1 MRLFKVILLLLAF
14 PGNAYGEG
22 IESESY
28 YPDDDVQEEVTRR
41 PADAVVVVRGPA
53 RPGSSSPTPTPASA
67 ARPGSS
73 SSSSTPASAARPG
86 SSSPSPAPTNTT
98 AAAVPSSPPAPET
111 KDEEDD
117 LLHFF
122 DKKGKKRRHSYRT
135 GPVKNSFSFLCYF
148 DLN

>member
-1 MRLFKVILLLLAF
+1 MRLVLVILLLLAF

-41 PADAVVVVRGPA
+41 PADAVVVVRGPV
-53 RPGSSSPTPTPASA
+53 RPGSSP
-67 ARPGSS
+67 SS
-73 SSSSTPASAARPG
+73 PASAARPG

-98 AAAVPSSPPAPET
+98 AAAVPSPPPALET

-117 LLHFF
+117 LLQFF
-122 DKKGKKRRHSYRT
+122 DKKGKKHLHSYRT
-135 GPVKNSFSFLCYF
+135 GV
-148 DLN
+148 

>member
-1 MRLFKVILLLLAF
+1 MRLVLVILLLLAF

-53 RPGSSSPTPTPASA
+53 RPGSSP
-67 ARPGSS
+67 
-73 SSSSTPASAARPG
+73 TPASAARPG

-135 GPVKNSFSFLCYF
+135 GIYEFLIQSVPLF
-148 DLN
+148 